1 MKIIRIPIGSTL
13 DDKTKFIS
21 EFLRV
26 FPSNSKEDVE
36 NIWKRQVAAGVLQ
49 MMVDIETGIV
59 SHVMRVSENGATYWE
74 LSSRFLA
81 KIPIIYDYKPEE
93 HQLPEHGI
101 QASTFAGNTKVD
113 YDIDDLLD
121 IISEKGYET
130 LSVEQKTF
138 LAKYSKK

>member
-13 DDKTKFIS
+13 DDKTKFIN

-26 FPSNSKEDVE
+26 FPSNSKEEVE

-59 SHVMRVSENGATYWE
+59 SHVMRVSENGTTYWE
-74 LSSRFLA
+74 LSSRFLS

-93 HQLPEHGI
+93 NQLPENTL
-101 QASTFAGNTKVD
+101 QASTFAVNTKVD

-130 LSVEQKTF
+130 LSVEQKSF